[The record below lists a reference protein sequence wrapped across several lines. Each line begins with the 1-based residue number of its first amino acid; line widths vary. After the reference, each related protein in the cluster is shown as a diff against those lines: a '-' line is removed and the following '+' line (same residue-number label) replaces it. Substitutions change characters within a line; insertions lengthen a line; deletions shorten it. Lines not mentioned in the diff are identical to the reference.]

1 MCVCAA
7 GNCKHFTRSHR
18 SRFFPCFLD
27 KQNLQMFFLI
37 ISSSIL
43 IIVICP
49 ALLLLPRSL
58 RLSLLQF
65 FQIYQ
70 ASFAPALVL
79 SPRSLRLSLRCRRM
93 HMKHVDF
100 LDMYSNNKSR
110 NKYLLPLPPWYPPS
124 TLCAFPHCA
133 GIFPSPSAARE
144 RERGT
149 FTLPCHNQNPPR
161 FLNMFYCAF
170 SAKNVYTRY
179 S

>member
-1 MCVCAA
+1 MCVLCVCVCAA
-7 GNCKHFTRSHR
+7 GNCKHFARSHR

-49 ALLLLPRSL
+49 ALLLLPHSL

-70 ASFAPALVL
+70 ASFAPVLVL
-79 SPRSLRLSLRCRRM
+79 SPSSLRFSLRCRRM

-110 NKYLLPLPPWYPPS
+110 NKYLLPPRPGTPS
-124 TLCAFPHCA
+124 LLYVPFR
-133 GIFPSPSAARE
+133 IVLVFSPLHALQERE
-144 RERGT
+144 REGHLHA
-149 FTLPCHNQNPPR
+149 TL
-161 FLNMFYCAF
+161 
-170 SAKNVYTRY
+170 S
-179 S
+179 